1 MIRIY
6 LLIQAIIIAWM
17 SAHSLSTMNHLK
29 EEKTTEFEEMFKQM
43 GKQTL
48 VDQKQF
54 VRKLS
59 NVTSLIYI
67 PYCLISFI
75 YFAGHSIPMVA
86 TLLLVSVMLVDYLDD
101 RKRIKQSQSITEMVN
116 FSRLNR
122 VTLLANLG
130 LVAAQVG
137 FLL

>member
-48 VDQKQF
+48 PDQKLF
-54 VRKLS
+54 IRKLS
-59 NVTSLIYI
+59 SVTSLIYI
-67 PYCLISFI
+67 PYCLTAFI
-75 YFAGHSIPMVA
+75 YFAGHPIPTVA

-101 RKRIKQSQSITEMVN
+101 RKRIKQSQSIKEMVT

-130 LVAAQVG
+130 LVAVQVG